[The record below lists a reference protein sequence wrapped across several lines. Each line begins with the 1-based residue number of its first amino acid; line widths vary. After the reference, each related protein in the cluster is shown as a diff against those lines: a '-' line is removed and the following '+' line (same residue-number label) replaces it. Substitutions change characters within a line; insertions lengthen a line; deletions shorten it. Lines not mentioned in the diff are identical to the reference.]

1 MGFKPR
7 VKAPRKERKDPAQI
21 NIYMKNIERSRAA
34 HNVAIAKVTYTLVGL
49 SYVGLKELRKKCG
62 HTTDQKLVQ
71 HALAK
76 FAWFSEKRDEGFELQ
91 LKAPDGTTRTIPWR
105 SLFLLRRG

>member
-7 VKAPRKERKDPAQI
+7 ARIERKDPAQI

-34 HNVAIAKVTYTLVGL
+34 HNLALAKVTYTLIGL
-49 SYVGLKELRKKCG
+49 SYAGLVELRKKCG
-62 HTTDQKLVQ
+62 HATDQKLVQ

-76 FAWFSEKRDEGFELQ
+76 FSWFAKKRDEGCEL
-91 LKAPDGTTRTIPWR
+91 LLRAPDGTTKTIPWR
-105 SLFLLRRG
+105 SLFQLRRS